1 MLARLRLL
9 AWLLPGLRLLLRLP
23 LRLLL
28 LGGRLLLLPPL
39 LLLGLGLLC
48 RDDRA
53 LWWQLGCQRGDLLGE
68 RGDELAKLRVL

>member
-1 MLARLRLL
+1 L

-39 LLLGLGLLC
+39 LLLGLGLLG
-48 RDDRA
+48 RA
-53 LWWQLGCQRGDLLGE
+53 RWWQLGCQRGDLLGE

>member
-48 RDDRA
+48 RA